1 MEGDKLKKI
10 IDAAKL
16 YYQLDYSQQEIAKK
30 LGVSRPTVSRFLQQA
45 KAEGIVQIKIM
56 DPSEDNEKTAGELEE
71 KFDLKKVLVV
81 STPQYEESIVK
92 RYLGEAAA
100 HYLYQTV
107 KDGDMIATSWGT
119 TLYQVANQ
127 LQHKHVKNVTVVQL
141 NGGVSHSETN
151 TYATEILQLLGK
163 SFNSIPHLLPL
174 PAIVDHVVV
183 KQAIEADRHIRKL
196 LEMGKQANIAIY
208 TVGVPTP
215 DSVLIQANYFTKED
229 LEIIHEKAVGDICSR
244 YIDEKG
250 NICHESL
257 NNRTIGIDLK
267 DLSDKEQSILVAG
280 GPKKVEA
287 IYGALQGK
295 YANILIT
302 DQFTA
307 QSLLEI
313 DN

>member
-1 MEGDKLKKI
+1 MEEDKLKKI

-16 YYQLDYSQQEIAKK
+16 YYQLDYSQQDIAKK

-45 KAEGIVQIKIM
+45 KAEGIVQIMIM
-56 DPSEDNEKTAGELEE
+56 DPSEDNEKIAGELKERYG
-71 KFDLKKVLVV
+71 LKKVLVV

-119 TLYQVANQ
+119 TLYQVAVH
-127 LQHKHVKNVTVVQL
+127 LQHKHVRNVTVVQL

-151 TYATEILQLLGK
+151 TYATEIVQLLGK

-183 KQAIEADRHIRKL
+183 KQAIEADRHIRKI
-196 LEMGKQANIAIY
+196 LEMGKQANIAIF

-267 DLSDKEQSILVAG
+267 DLANKEQSILIAG
-280 GPKKVEA
+280 GPKRVEA

-307 QSLLEI
+307 RSLLEI
-313 DN
+313 N